1 MNKSPRKPSKLQLAT
16 LLPLFAAIMQLAIE
30 LVKRWPA

>member
-1 MNKSPRKPSKLQLAT
+1 MKKSPRKPGKWQLAS
-16 LLPLFAAIMQLAIE
+16 LLPLFAAIVQLAIE